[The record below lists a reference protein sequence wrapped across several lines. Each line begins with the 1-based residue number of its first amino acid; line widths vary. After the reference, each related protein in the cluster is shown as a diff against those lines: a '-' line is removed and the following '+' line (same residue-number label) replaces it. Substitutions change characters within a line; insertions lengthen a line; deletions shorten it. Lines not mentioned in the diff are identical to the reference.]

1 MKRFL
6 FYSKKTVCLLLVL
19 ILTAAFVPAV
29 YAAEPEDALMKGTF
43 TMTTFDGF
51 DPGEQTFYYSD
62 SYFSSSG
69 KKSNEHLRTMSAA
82 LVFPL
87 MDSYYTERKDGV
99 LLGDADGDGEITI
112 SDATMIQKYIADY
125 NMPDNFQI
133 TACDVNGDGS
143 VKLIYTTLLKSS
155 VFSQISAIPI
165 ILASLS
171 DMMNM
176 NWRFY
181 LNNSPCIR

>member
-69 KKSNEHLRTMSAA
+69 KKSSEHLRTMSAA

-112 SDATMIQKYIADY
+112 SDATMIQKYIA
-125 NMPDNFQI
+125 
-133 TACDVNGDGS
+133 
-143 VKLIYTTLLKSS
+143 LIYTTLLKSS

>member
-1 MKRFL
+1 MKRL
-6 FYSKKTVCLLLVL
+6 LTYSKKTLCLLLAL
-19 ILTAAFVPAV
+19 ILTAAFIPAV
-29 YAAEPEDALMKGTF
+29 YAAEPEDALIKGTF

-143 VKLIYTTLLKSS
+143 VNIYDVTEIQRFLADFGNPYHIGEPVRYDEYELPLLSK
-155 VFSQISAIPI
+155 
-165 ILASLS
+165 
-171 DMMNM
+171 
-176 NWRFY
+176 
-181 LNNSPCIR
+181 

>member
-62 SYFSSSG
+62 SYFTSSG

-82 LVFPL
+82 LFPISL
-87 MDSYYTERKDGV
+87 NCTARCTMMYCEMQNCFVS
-99 LLGDADGDGEITI
+99 IT
-112 SDATMIQKYIADY
+112 
-125 NMPDNFQI
+125 
-133 TACDVNGDGS
+133 
-143 VKLIYTTLLKSS
+143 
-155 VFSQISAIPI
+155 
-165 ILASLS
+165 
-171 DMMNM
+171 
-176 NWRFY
+176 
-181 LNNSPCIR
+181 

>member
-99 LLGDADGDGEITI
+99 LLGDADGVNIYDVTEIQRFLADFGNPYHIGEPVRY
-112 SDATMIQKYIADY
+112 DEYE
-125 NMPDNFQI
+125 
-133 TACDVNGDGS
+133 
-143 VKLIYTTLLKSS
+143 
-155 VFSQISAIPI
+155 
-165 ILASLS
+165 LAFLS
-171 DMMNM
+171 K
-176 NWRFY
+176 
-181 LNNSPCIR
+181 